1 MTKRSGAVLLETI
14 VALAIVMGV
23 AAYSLRVV
31 DDAESSL
38 DRADRRRRCMDAAA
52 SITSMIDAGLLGIAD
67 LRSTKLPEVDGA
79 SLGGGDGYELEM
91 AIETTRT
98 AWSGIVECRVTISE
112 QGTDPVQATLV
123 ELVRLYERLGE
134 AFTTDELLEGLP

>member
-1 MTKRSGAVLLETI
+1 
-14 VALAIVMGV
+14 
-23 AAYSLRVV
+23 
-31 DDAESSL
+31 
-38 DRADRRRRCMDAAA
+38 MDAAA
-52 SITSMIDAGLLGIAD
+52 SITAMIDAGLLGIAD

-79 SLGGGDGYELEM
+79 SLGAGDGYELEM

-123 ELVRLYERLGE
+123 ELVRLYERQGE